1 MPYPVQVCWVWNKT
15 AIVGLL
21 KPGRNTKSMTL
32 RRFWSTF
39 AGRSRIKL
47 GEKGISLSQI
57 FRMVHDKTNR
67 NMYLTW
73 I

>member
-1 MPYPVQVCWVWNKT
+1 MYPVQVCCVWNKT
-15 AIVGLL
+15 VTVGLL

-32 RRFWSTF
+32 RRFWSTL
-39 AGRSRIKL
+39 AGRSRMKL
-47 GEKGISLSQI
+47 GEKGISLSQKFSI
-57 FRMVHDKTNR
+57 VHDKTKR